1 MIWTMWRLQV
11 PSSRVAMLP
20 AGSLTPSCHAAP
32 LCEAVCLQG
41 FTSISIGSD
50 EEAKE
55 WTFACIIQN
64 LGMNI

>member
-1 MIWTMWRLQV
+1 MDNV
-11 PSSRVAMLP
+11 EA
-20 AGSLTPSCHAAP
+20 AGSLVPGRHAAP

-41 FTSISIGSD
+41 FTSISIGGD